1 MVVAPPP
8 PQTGARDTL
17 LLPTLGKS
25 IPRPWF
31 LPSAEALAEQRRIL
45 EATYFLVRIRGNGG
59 IGEALVCDP
68 KKGGCGRKHDY
79 LTLRCVEQ
87 PFSGI
92 TGGLLAYYRAVGD
105 NGLSGALAPSER
117 LRLDA
122 VRRSLG
128 AVGGLL
134 GSLPD
139 LSAHHPETARGM
151 NIGARDAQL
160 AAVALGVL
168 EPIPGSLA
176 RRYRDRI
183 NARGVRPRFVLPG
196 MEG

>member
-1 MVVAPPP
+1 MVLAPPL
-8 PQTGARDTL
+8 TSSSDDL
-17 LLPTLGKS
+17 LFLPTLGKA

-31 LPSAEALAEQRRIL
+31 LPSAETLAEQTRIL
-45 EATYFLVRIRGNGG
+45 ESTYFLVRIRGNGG

-68 KKGGCGRKHDY
+68 RKGGCGQKHDY
-79 LTLRCVEQ
+79 ITLRCVEQ

-105 NGLSGALAPSER
+105 NGLSDALSPHER

-122 VRRSLG
+122 IRSRLG
-128 AVGGLL
+128 EAGSLL

-151 NIGARDAQL
+151 NVGPRDAQL

-183 NARGVRPRFVLPG
+183 NARGIRPKFTLPG
-196 MEG
+196 ME

>member
-1 MVVAPPP
+1 MVLAPS
-8 PQTGARDTL
+8 QARSSADTL
-17 LLPTLGKS
+17 FLPTLGKE

-31 LPSAEALAEQRRIL
+31 LPSEATVAEQRRIL
-45 EATYFLVRIRGNGG
+45 EATYFLVKIRGNGG

-68 KKGGCGRKHDY
+68 RKGGCGQKHDY
-79 LTLRCVEQ
+79 ITLRCVEQ

-92 TGGLLAYYRAVGD
+92 TGGLVAYYRAVGD
-105 NGLSGALAPSER
+105 NGLTDALSPHER

-122 VRRSLG
+122 IRSRLG
-128 AVGGLL
+128 EAGSLL

-139 LSAHHPETARGM
+139 LRTHHPETARGM
-151 NIGARDAQL
+151 QIGARDAQL

-168 EPIPGSLA
+168 EPIPPSLA

-183 NARGVRPRFVLPG
+183 NARGIRPRFALPG
-196 MEG
+196 MEN